1 MAFAYD
7 PKDANQ
13 TLPEGKYNASITK
26 ATQFKDDG
34 TAMRSKSG
42 EAMQCVTFEVYPND
56 ESRPRQLKAYFTAK
70 STLFRYRKLAQALGK
85 GDDFK
90 AQRFNAEDHIG
101 ANLYLMLSIQDNPQ
115 YGEQNNI
122 DDFLPMTGVPPMR
135 EPTPLPKA
143 APANVEVDIPF

>member
-13 TLPEGKYNASITK
+13 TLPEGKYSASIVK

-34 TAMRSKSG
+34 TAMRSKGG

-85 GDDFK
+85 GDEFK
-90 AQRFNAEDHIG
+90 AQRFNAEEHIG
-101 ANLYLMLSIQDNPQ
+101 ANVTLMLSIQDHPQ

-122 DDFLPMTGVPPMR
+122 DDFLPMTGPPPMR
-135 EPTPLPKA
+135 EPTQLPKPA
-143 APANVEVDIPF
+143 ATAGADDIPF